1 LLRKQWQ
8 ILDDFSTELLK
19 NQVLKVMELDLKS
32 RRSSNEKAVRAP
44 QRNSAENF

>member
-19 NQVLKVMELDLKS
+19 NQVLKVMKLDVEL

-44 QRNSAENF
+44 LRNSAENF